1 MKKQSGFSLI
11 EVLIVMTV
19 FMIVVGSIYGLLQ
32 VGFVDRNR
40 TSREA
45 DILKNARIAIH
56 LIGRDALN
64 AGLGYTK
71 FGAVVPDD
79 FLAARLGLPV
89 DTNTNR
95 DLLTSVVAGNNLFI
109 SRPHPNPNA
118 RADTIAFAYRD
129 IDFNCGGTVSINDAI
144 TSGQSLI
151 LVVNPT
157 QVSPCQGNTNPLQ
170 HARVYDLYLVETGS
184 TQVAVIASGIDINNR
199 RITITPND
207 PLGLNQPAN
216 GTGQNANLLRKCLS
230 GSDTNCTT
238 YPGVVLKRFFWVA
251 YRVREDG
258 TLVRITFGNNPD
270 GGPTGQIQEMPIAY
284 NVEDLQ
290 ITYLLE
296 DNRVM
301 DNPMA
306 GPNGI
311 YGDGDDTPQA
321 MNDVVKVTVSITVQ
335 APEVD
340 EQLRGSSGER
350 LPRRFTLTSSFSTRN
365 IIYDAG

>member
-1 MKKQSGFSLI
+1 MKKQSGFSLV

-19 FMIVVGSIYGLLQ
+19 FLIVVGSIYGLLQ
-32 VGFVDRNR
+32 VGFADRNR

-71 FGAVVPDD
+71 IGAVVPDD
-79 FLAARLGLPV
+79 FLAARFGLPS
-89 DTNTNR
+89 DINTNR
-95 DLLTSVVAGNNLFI
+95 DLLTAVVAGNNLFI
-109 SRPHPNPNA
+109 SRLHSDPSA
-118 RADTIAFAYRD
+118 RADTIVFAYRD

-144 TSGQSLI
+144 TIGASII
-151 LVVNPT
+151 LVANPT
-157 QVSPCQGNTNPLQ
+157 QVSPCSGNPNPLQ
-170 HARVYDLYLVETGS
+170 HSRPYDLYLVETGS
-184 TQVAVIASGIDINNR
+184 TQVAVMASVIDIGAR
-199 RITITPND
+199 LITITPGD

-216 GTGQNANLLRKCLS
+216 GLGQNVNLLRKCLS
-230 GSDTNCTT
+230 SLDTNCTT
-238 YPGVVLKRFFWVA
+238 YPGVVLKKFFLVA

-258 TLVRITFGNNPD
+258 TLVRITFGNNSD
-270 GGPTGQIQEMPIAY
+270 GGPTGQIREMPIAY
-284 NVEDLQ
+284 NVEDIQ

-311 YGDGDDTPQA
+311 YGDADDTPQA
-321 MNDVVKVTVSITVQ
+321 MNDVIQVNVTITVQ

-340 EQLRGSSGER
+340 EQLRGPGGER
-350 LPRRFTLTSSFSTRN
+350 LPRRFTLTASFSTRN